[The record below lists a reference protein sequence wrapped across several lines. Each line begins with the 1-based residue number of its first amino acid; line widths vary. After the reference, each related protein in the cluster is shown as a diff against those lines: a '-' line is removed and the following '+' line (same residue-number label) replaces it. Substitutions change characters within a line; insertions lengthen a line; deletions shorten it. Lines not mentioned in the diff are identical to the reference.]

1 MYKALFMMNFLSK
14 LILIVFFSIFS
25 AQAEILKKIEI
36 NGNQRISDESIIV
49 FSDLKTNENVSKSN
63 LDTALKNLYKTNM
76 EANTYDE

>member
-1 MYKALFMMNFLSK
+1 MNFLSK

-36 NGNQRISDESIIV
+36 NGNKRISDESIIV

-63 LDTALKNLYKTNM
+63 LDTALKNLYKTNFFS
-76 EANTYDE
+76 NITFFLKIKF